1 LYASAHLPMN
11 RPILLAGATAIVAL
25 AAVFMSKTYYPSHS
39 PRVRAETH
47 EIESDPPPPP
57 EVKEARFGG
66 ERGQTQRKALS
77 PLAPTVTVPTWQE
90 LGPLNMTDPGQT
102 TAYEPSQGRMNSVA
116 VDPKNAQ
123 HLYAG
128 GASGGVWVT
137 TDGGTT
143 WSPRAQTLPV
153 ITISSLVVDPIDG
166 NIVYAATGD
175 ADGRD
180 TPSIGVYKSIDG
192 GATWAVTG
200 LTYQLTD
207 FRYIPKLTIDPTNG
221 SNVYAA
227 TTAGVYYTRNGGT
240 NWTKVLPDGNNFT
253 VYRDIKLRP
262 GSPAT
267 VYTVTDAGV
276 CFRSVNSGVTWQAA
290 TAGLPDPA
298 TTGRAVLGVTAADP
312 NIVFLLA
319 ASSTDLGIYKS
330 VDGGSTFAR
339 LPSDSLK
346 QFAANQATFYDL
358 VLAVSPINSNE
369 LMGGV
374 VSVIR
379 STDGGATWFYTSSGP
394 NGNANPIVHVDQH
407 CVEYINN
414 AIYNCSDG
422 GLHRSPD
429 GGVTWA
435 NLSPTLGVGQIYQ
448 FAGSKQNPSLI
459 YVGEQDN
466 GFNRYNGTKWEHI
479 NFGDF
484 GRIAVD
490 PTNDQVVYASAN
502 YALFKYTDFSANP
515 TQLQV
520 TAEGKRFEGAPIVIN
535 PTNTQVVYAGY
546 QNVHRSVNGGTTW
559 NKLSN
564 FTDQQNVN
572 AIALAPSDPK
582 TIYVARSLAFSST
595 GSFYRSTDE
604 GASFADVSA
613 GLPNTVTGIAVDPKN
628 AMRLWISLQGGNTN
642 AVYFS
647 QDGGANWAN
656 FSGTTLPNS
665 STRAIVYENGTQDA
679 LYVGTVA
686 GVYYRNATMNDWQ
699 AYNNNLPNA
708 IVDSLE
714 IDYSTK
720 QIRAGTFGRGL
731 WESLLVGVTPGA
743 VANVSTRLPVGT
755 GDNVLIEGFIVQG
768 PAGSIKK
775 ILVRAI
781 GPSLTPFGITDALAN
796 PTLEIHDSTNATI
809 ATNDN
814 WKTTQVGG
822 IITGDQFAE
831 INASQLAPTND
842 LESAII
848 ANLAPGSYTAV
859 VRGSGNTVGTGVV
872 DAFDLSAASP
882 AKLANVATRGL
893 IQPGDKLMI
902 AGFIVQNGPVRAVVR
917 AIGPSLLAFGVNNAL
932 ADTTLQVRDQNG
944 ALVVENDNWKTRPDG
959 SSQQAEIEATSLQ
972 PTNDLE
978 AAVLTT
984 LQPGQYTAQVR
995 GKPESTGTGVVQVY
1009 FLQ

>member
-1 LYASAHLPMN
+1 MPRLIRL
-11 RPILLAGATAIVAL
+11 L
-25 AAVFMSKTYYPSHS
+25 AAVTIAVLAAVVVPKTYRANHS
-39 PRVRAETH
+39 PSARVMAREM
-47 EIESDPPPPP
+47 ENDPPPPP

-66 ERGQTQRKALS
+66 EKVKTERKQAA
-77 PLAPTVTVPTWQE
+77 PLVNAVSVPSWQE

-102 TAYEPSQGRMNSVA
+102 AILEPSQGRMNAIA
-116 VDPKNAQ
+116 VDPTNPQ

-128 GASGGVWVT
+128 AADGGVWVT

-143 WSPRAQTLPV
+143 WTPRAQTLPV
-153 ITISSLVVDPIDG
+153 ITISSLVVDPNNG

-175 ADGRD
+175 ADGRE
-180 TPSIGVYKSIDG
+180 TPSIGVYKSTDG
-192 GATWAVTG
+192 GATWAATG

-207 FRYIPKLTIDPTNG
+207 FRYIPKLAIDPTNG

-227 TTAGVYYTRNGGT
+227 TTEGVYFTRNGGT
-240 NWTKVLPDGNNFT
+240 NWTKVLPDGANFT

-276 CFRSVNSGVTWQAA
+276 FFRSVDSGVNWQAA

-298 TTGRAVLGVTAADP
+298 TTQRAVLGVTAADS

-330 VDGGSTFAR
+330 VDGGTTFAR
-339 LPSDSLK
+339 ITSDSLK

-358 VLAVSPINSNE
+358 VLAVSPTNANE

-374 VSVIR
+374 VSVFR

-394 NGNANPIVHVDQH
+394 NADANPIVHVDQH
-407 CVEYINN
+407 CSEYINS
-414 AIYNCSDG
+414 AIFACSDG

-448 FAGSKQNPSLI
+448 FGGSKQNPSLI

-466 GFNRYNGTKWEHI
+466 GFNRYNGTKWEHF
-479 NFGDF
+479 NAGDF

-490 PTNDQVVYASAN
+490 PTNDQIVYASAN
-502 YALFKYTDFSANP
+502 FALFKYTSFTANP

-520 TAEGKRFEGAPIVIN
+520 TTTEGKRFEGAPIVIN
-535 PTNTQVVYAGY
+535 PANTQVVYAGY
-546 QNVHRSVNGGTTW
+546 ENVYRSPDGGTTW
-559 NKLSN
+559 NNVSN
-564 FTDQQNVN
+564 FTDKQNVN
-572 AIALAPSDPK
+572 VIALAPSDPR
-582 TIYVARSLAFSST
+582 TIYVGRSNAFAST
-595 GSFYRSTDE
+595 GNFYRSTDE
-604 GASFADVSA
+604 GATFTDVSA
-613 GLPNTVTGIAVDPKN
+613 GLPFTATGVAIDPKN
-628 AMRLWISLQGGNTN
+628 PMRLWVSLQGGSTN

-647 QDGGANWAN
+647 QDGGATWTNYT
-656 FSGTTLPNS
+656 GTTLPNS
-665 STRAIVYENGTQDA
+665 STRAIVYETGSQDA

-686 GVYYRNATMNDWQ
+686 GIYYRNATMNDWQ
-699 AYNNNLPNA
+699 AYNNNLPNV

-714 IDYSTK
+714 IDYSTSK
-720 QIRAGTFGRGL
+720 IRAGTYGRGL
-731 WESLLVGVTPGA
+731 WQTLLAGATPGT
-743 VANVSTRLPVGT
+743 VGNVSTRLPVGT

-768 PAGSIKK
+768 PAGSSKK
-775 ILVRAI
+775 VMVRAI
-781 GPSLTPFGITDALAN
+781 GPSLTPFGITDALSD
-796 PTLEIHDSTNATI
+796 PTLEIHDANNVI
-809 ATNDN
+809 VATNDN

-859 VRGSGNTVGTGVV
+859 VRGSGNAIGTGVV
-872 DAFDLSAASP
+872 DAYDLSAGSA
-882 AKLANVATRGL
+882 AKLANIATRGL

-902 AGFIVQNGPVRAVVR
+902 AGFIIQTGPVRAVVR
-917 AIGPSLLAFGVNNAL
+917 AIGPSLAAFGITNAL
-932 ADTTLQVRDQNG
+932 PDTTLQLRDQNG
-944 ALVVENDNWKTRPDG
+944 AIVVENDNWKVRSDG
-959 SSQQAEIEATSLQ
+959 SSQQAELEATALQ

-978 AAVLTT
+978 AAVVTT
-984 LQPGQYTAQVR
+984 LLPGQYTVQVR

>member
-1 LYASAHLPMN
+1 MSRLI
-11 RPILLAGATAIVAL
+11 RLLAVTAIAAL
-25 AAVFMSKTYYPSHS
+25 PAVIILKTYHANHAPS
-39 PRVRAETH
+39 VRAVPH
-47 EIESDPPPPP
+47 EMESDPPPPP

-66 ERGQTQRKALS
+66 EPTKTERR
-77 PLAPTVTVPTWQE
+77 PLAPQFTTTILAANWQE
-90 LGPLNMTDPGQT
+90 LGPLNMTDPGRAA
-102 TAYEPSQGRMNSVA
+102 AYEPSQGRINTIA
-116 VDPKNAQ
+116 VDPKNPQ

-128 GASGGVWVT
+128 AADGGVWVT
-137 TDGGTT
+137 NDGGTT

-153 ITISSLVVDPIDG
+153 ITISSLVVDPNDG

-175 ADGRD
+175 ADGRE

-200 LTYQLTD
+200 LAYQLTD
-207 FRYIPKLTIDPTNG
+207 FRYIPKLAIDPANG

-227 TTAGVYYTRNGGT
+227 TTEGVYYTRNGGT
-240 NWTKVLPDGNNFT
+240 NWTKVLPDGANFT
-253 VYRDIKLRP
+253 IYRDIKLRP
-262 GSPAT
+262 GTPAT

-276 CFRSVNSGVTWQAA
+276 FFRSVDSGLTWQAA

-298 TTGRAVLGVTAADP
+298 TTRRAVLGVTAADA
-312 NIVFLLA
+312 NLVYLLA
-319 ASSTDLGIYKS
+319 ASATDLGIFKS
-330 VDGGSTFAR
+330 IDGGTTFAR
-339 LPSDSLK
+339 ITSDSLK
-346 QFAANQATFYDL
+346 GFAAGQATFFDL
-358 VLAVSPINSNE
+358 VLAVSPTNANE

-394 NGNANPIVHVDQH
+394 NADANPIVHVDQH
-407 CVEYINN
+407 CSEYINN
-414 AIYNCSDG
+414 AIYACSDG

-448 FAGSKQNPSLI
+448 FGGSKQNSSLI

-466 GFNRYNGTKWEHI
+466 GFNRYNGTKWEHF
-479 NFGDF
+479 NAGDF

-502 YALFKYTDFSANP
+502 YALFKYNGFNANP
-515 TQLQV
+515 VTLQV
-520 TAEGKRFEGAPIVIN
+520 TTTEGKRFEGAPIVIN
-535 PTNTQVVYAGY
+535 PANTQVVYAGY
-546 QNVHRSVNGGTTW
+546 ENVYRSPDGGATW
-559 NKLSN
+559 NKVSN

-572 AIALAPSDPK
+572 AIALAPSDPR
-582 TIYVARSLAFSST
+582 TIYVGRSGAFAQT
-595 GSFYRSTDE
+595 GSFYRSTNE
-604 GASFADVSA
+604 GGTFTDISA
-613 GLPNTVTGIAVDPKN
+613 GLPRTVTGIAIDPTN
-628 AMRLWISLQGGNTN
+628 PMRLWVSLQGGNTN

-647 QDGGANWAN
+647 QDGGANWTN

-665 STRAIVYENGTQDA
+665 STRAIVYENSSQDG
-679 LYVGTVA
+679 LYIGTVA

-699 AYNNNLPNA
+699 AYNTNLPNV

-714 IDYSTK
+714 IDYNSK
-720 QIRAGTFGRGL
+720 KIRAGTYGRGL
-731 WESLLVGVTPGA
+731 WESLLAGATAPVSGVVG
-743 VANVSTRLPVGT
+743 NVSTRLPVGT

-775 ILVRAI
+775 IIVRAI

-796 PTLEIHDSTNATI
+796 PTLEIHDATNATI

-822 IITGDQFAE
+822 IITGDQLAE
-831 INASQLAPTND
+831 ITASQVAPTND

-859 VRGSGNTVGTGVV
+859 VRGSGNSVGTGVV

-882 AKLANVATRGL
+882 AKLANIATRGL

-902 AGFIVQNGPVRAVVR
+902 AGFIIQNGPVKAVVR
-917 AIGPSLLAFGVNNAL
+917 AIGPSLAPFGITNAL
-932 ADTTLQVRDQNG
+932 PDTTLQVRDQNG
-944 ALVVENDNWKTRPDG
+944 GIVVENDNWKVRTDG
-959 SSQQAEIEATSLQ
+959 SSQQAEIEATQLQ

-995 GKPESTGTGVVQVY
+995 GKPESTGIGVVQVY
-1009 FLQ
+1009 FLP